1 MTSTETDTA
10 SDPKYEQQSDLAAR
24 SPERAT
30 AIYGGMRVFVRSV
43 LRAGFGFQA
52 FRTDR
57 VPETGG
63 LLMLSNHQSFLD
75 PPILG
80 CKLRRPMASLGKSE
94 LFGWAPFA
102 WTIRQ
107 LNAFPVKQGKS
118 DVGAMKESIRLL
130 KAGWLLNVFPEG
142 GRTPDGRL
150 QPAQKGAG
158 LMVRRAG
165 VRVIPAVIDG
175 SFDAWPRGQRLPR
188 PHQIRVLYGEPADI
202 GHLKADDIRKWIDDT
217 LARLFDDLRSGRV

>member
-1 MTSTETDTA
+1 MPTP
-10 SDPKYEQQSDLAAR
+10 DPDAAPDSDLLHR
-24 SPERAT
+24 RPDRAT
-30 AIYGGMRVFVRSV
+30 PIYAGMRVFVRSV
-43 LRAGFGFQA
+43 LRAGFSFQA

-57 VPETGG
+57 VPKTGG

-80 CKLRRPMASLGKSE
+80 CMIDRPMASLGKSE
-94 LFGWAPFA
+94 LFAWGPFA
-102 WTIRQ
+102 WSIRQ

-142 GRTPDGRL
+142 GRTRDGEL

-165 VRVIPAVIDG
+165 VRVQPAVIDG
-175 SFDAWPRGQRLPR
+175 SYQAWPIQNKLPR
-188 PHQIRVLYGEPADI
+188 PHKIRVLYGEPADI
-202 GHLKADDIRKWIDDT
+202 AHLKGDDVRKWIDDT

>member
-1 MTSTETDTA
+1 MTLPDA
-10 SDPKYEQQSDLAAR
+10 AAPQSDLATR
-24 SPERAT
+24 SPDKAT
-30 AIYGGMRVFVRSV
+30 AIYGGMRIFVRSV
-43 LRAGFGFQA
+43 LRAGFAFQA
-52 FRTDR
+52 FRADR
-57 VPETGG
+57 VPKTGG

-80 CKLRRPMASLGKSE
+80 CKLHRPIASLGKSE
-94 LFGWAPFA
+94 LFAWKPFA
-102 WTIRQ
+102 WSIRQ

-142 GRTPDGRL
+142 GRTRDGNL

-165 VRVIPAVIDG
+165 VPVIPAVIDG
-175 SFDAWPRGQRLPR
+175 SYEAWPIQNKLPR
-188 PHQIRVLYGEPADI
+188 PRKIRVLYGEPAEI

-217 LARLFDDLRSGRV
+217 LARMFDDLRSGRV